1 MKKGRIFWGIIVFL
15 GMVALAASSAQAADL
30 SGTWLGKTEVPDTGT
45 DEVTMVL
52 TKAKTGYSGTV
63 TDSLGMLNKDTEIKD
78 VKLDGDELT
87 FSFLL
92 SDGTTEI
99 VVSLTVSGEKLIG
112 RWEDPNEEGASAPIE
127 FIKKDHAF
135 SEAA

>member
-1 MKKGRIFWGIIVFL
+1 MKKGKIFLGIIVFW
-15 GMVALAASSAQAADL
+15 GMVALAASPAQAADL
-30 SGTWLGKTEVPDTGT
+30 SGTWLGKTEVPETGT

-52 TKAKTGYSGTV
+52 TKTKTGYSGTV

-87 FSFLL
+87 FSFPL

-99 VVSLTVSGEKLIG
+99 VVSLTVSSEKLIG
-112 RWEDPNEEGASAPIE
+112 QWENPNEEGASAPIE
-127 FIKKDHAF
+127 FIKKD
-135 SEAA
+135 

>member
-1 MKKGRIFWGIIVFL
+1 MKKGRIFWGVIVFL
-15 GMVALAASSAQAADL
+15 GMAVLGTSSAQAADL

-112 RWEDPNEEGASAPIE
+112 RWENPNEDGASAPIE
-127 FIKKDHAF
+127 FIKKD
-135 SEAA
+135 